1 MTSLPRMKTLP
12 ADQRSSGARCC
23 SPVLPA
29 RDARRSLALAPLLRV
44 LGDSTRLQIVALL
57 ARSDDAMCA
66 CEIEATF
73 DLSQPT
79 ISHHLRLLKSAGLVT
94 AERRGTWM
102 HYRLER
108 ERVDALVQEISLLRG
123 C

>member
-1 MTSLPRMKTLP
+1 MKTLP
-12 ADQRSSGARCC
+12 TDQRSSGVRCC

-29 RDARRSLALAPLLRV
+29 RDAKRSMALAPVLRI

-108 ERVDALVQEISLLRG
+108 ERVDEVLRELSLLQRG
-123 C
+123 